1 MVAHSGAKA
10 DESTQ
15 SKARLAAFVEDLKR
29 LRRRANQP
37 SLRKMAQR
45 SNYSHTALSGALSGN
60 RLPSKELTI
69 AFVRA
74 CGGNVDEWC
83 DRWEQ
88 ENAVLNAGEDSPIN
102 SYDDSPRRGRKLL
115 AVAAVAVVLL
125 VVGAAMGMMRWS
137 GRAAERPSKQTP
149 AAPDGS
155 DPQEQR
161 CDVDAVHTTTTAVG
175 EPAYGTLTLRF
186 SARCR
191 AAWPLFVS
199 NEQVPRGAVIHLET
213 RRPSDG
219 AATVF
224 DYPFV
229 VTEKVWSVFG
239 NNLRTTSGCLT
250 AAIEIRAPLDQRVLA
265 SAETRC
271 TDLGASG

>member
-1 MVAHSGAKA
+1 MAADSGAKPDDPTHA
-10 DESTQ
+10 
-15 SKARLAAFVEDLKR
+15 KVRLAAFVDDLKR
-29 LRRRANQP
+29 LRRSANQP
-37 SLRKMAQR
+37 SLRKMSQR

-74 CGGNVDEWC
+74 CGGNVDEWR

-88 ENAVLNAGEDSPIN
+88 ENAVLNADGDSPIGP
-102 SYDDSPRRGRKLL
+102 YDESPRYGMKLL
-115 AVAAVAVVLL
+115 AAVGVVLL
-125 VVGAAMGMMRWS
+125 VVGAGAGVVRWS
-137 GRAAERPSKQTP
+137 GRTAEAPPQPAP
-149 AAPDGS
+149 AAADGS

-161 CDVDAVHTTTTAVG
+161 CDVDAVHATTTPVG
-175 EPAYGTLTLRF
+175 EPPHGTLTLRF

-199 NEQVPRGAVIHLET
+199 NERVPPGAVIHLET

-219 AATVF
+219 AVTVF

-229 VTEKVWSVFG
+229 VAEKVWSVFG
-239 NNLRTTSGCLT
+239 NNLRTTSGCLS
-250 AAIEIRAPLDQRVLA
+250 AAIEVRAPLDQRVLA
-265 SAETRC
+265 SAETPC
-271 TDLGASG
+271 TDLSASA